1 MEQGAQRVPFRLSEI
16 KAAMTGKKPSD
27 SNRTTSSS
35 FKPTIINWGTLP
47 YREAHQR
54 QLAAL
59 EDRIA
64 GRIGDTIFLVEHPHI
79 YTYGRGADLSRF
91 IPPIPVDSDQ
101 PIETV
106 FVERGGDV
114 TYHGPGQLVA
124 YPIVDV
130 RALTGDLH
138 RFLYWLEEAII
149 RTIAHWGIEGRH
161 HPEHTGVWVGERK
174 IASIGVAVRKW
185 ISYHGLALNVTT
197 DLRYFSA
204 IEPCGLPAAVMTS
217 MTGVTGSTI
226 VLAEVAAAFSTA
238 VREA

>member
-1 MEQGAQRVPFRLSEI
+1 MPAKQPTDTDRS
-16 KAAMTGKKPSD
+16 PSP
-27 SNRTTSSS
+27 S
-35 FKPTIINWGTLP
+35 FAPTIIDWGTLP

-59 EDRIA
+59 EDRII
-64 GRIGDTIFLVEHPHI
+64 GRIGDTVFLVEHPHV

-91 IPPIPVDSDQ
+91 TPPTPVDSDQ
-101 PIETV
+101 PIETA

-130 RALTGDLH
+130 KSLTGDLH
-138 RFLYWLEEAII
+138 QYLYWLEEVII

-161 HPEHTGVWVGERK
+161 HPEHTGVWGGDRK

-185 ISYHGLALNVTT
+185 IAYHGLALNVAT
-197 DLRYFSA
+197 DLRYFNA
-204 IEPCGLPAAVMTS
+204 IEPCGLPAEVMTS
-217 MTGVTGSTI
+217 MVEITGEAIALS
-226 VLAEVAAAFSTA
+226 EVAEKFSA
-238 VREA
+238 VVRER